1 MDCIFCKIV
10 EGSLPSEKVYENDTV
25 VAFKDIAPQAKV
37 HVLVIPKKHI
47 PTMNDV
53 TEEDGPII
61 AEIHHALRHVAKEMG
76 IAESGYR
83 IVNNCGDE
91 GGQVVYHLHYH
102 LMGGEALGP
111 LNKK

>member
-10 EGSLPSEKVYENDTV
+10 EGTLPSEKVYENEHV
-25 VAFKDIAPQAKV
+25 LAFKDISPQAKV

-61 AEIHHALRHVAKEMG
+61 AEIHKAIHAARNHKIGRA
-76 IAESGYR
+76 S
-83 IVNNCGDE
+83 C
-91 GGQVVYHLHYH
+91 
-102 LMGGEALGP
+102 
-111 LNKK
+111 